1 MYVAV
6 HGVCDMVP
14 DPDAPYNVTGTV
26 DFVQAV
32 VSVVVLRHD
41 GMSFICLYHKYRHLF
56 FDCML
61 YSLNKCIEVHMS
73 NQQTLA
79 ELVTLLPFR

>member
-1 MYVAV
+1 MCVAV

-32 VSVVVLRHD
+32 VSLVVPRGHEFYSSVSYIQTFVFR
-41 GMSFICLYHKYRHLF
+41 LYAIQFK
-56 FDCML
+56 
-61 YSLNKCIEVHMS
+61 
-73 NQQTLA
+73 
-79 ELVTLLPFR
+79 